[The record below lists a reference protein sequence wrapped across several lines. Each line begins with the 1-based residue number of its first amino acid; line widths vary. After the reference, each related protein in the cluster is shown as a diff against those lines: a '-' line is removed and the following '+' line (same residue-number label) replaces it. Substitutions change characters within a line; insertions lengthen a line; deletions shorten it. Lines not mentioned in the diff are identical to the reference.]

1 MHSPSIET
9 LQVVQGTCLRASR
22 RAFDLEKKAFELYL
36 ERVTLEDEFCW
47 KRRSAQPFV
56 EDCHVP
62 LRDHHGRGRWGRI
75 MVASEVS
82 LMSLM
87 SLGSAVLR
95 AQGNELL
102 KLKNVSFHGFRLRLI
117 EVLSVLY
124 TSLTCSNRFVLT
136 VTHAAVILACSLT
149 EFVSM

>member
-1 MHSPSIET
+1 
-9 LQVVQGTCLRASR
+9 
-22 RAFDLEKKAFELYL
+22 
-36 ERVTLEDEFCW
+36 
-47 KRRSAQPFV
+47 
-56 EDCHVP
+56 
-62 LRDHHGRGRWGRI
+62 

-87 SLGSAVLR
+87 SLGSAVLC

-102 KLKNVSFHGFRLRLI
+102 KLKDVSFHGFRLRLL

-124 TSLTCSNRFVLT
+124 TSLTCSNRVVLT